1 MGSSL
6 AWLFAFVLMVIAA
19 TVGSTKRITEGEEA
33 LVERLGRYHRKLVP
47 GLNFGIIP
55 FVDEVVV
62 TAPTKEQILDIEP
75 SEATTQDN
83 VRVEVDAVVFWKIFE
98 LEKAHYAIED
108 VEDGIQNLVVTT
120 LRSEVGRMTLQETN
134 SGRDRIIRALL
145 EELDE
150 ATEPWGVKVT
160 RVEIQDIKPSDEVI
174 KALEN
179 ERTAESR
186 RRADILQA
194 EGRRQAAI
202 KEAEGAKQASISNA
216 EALAES
222 IRRIAEALPAEVDSQ
237 QILKYLITQ
246 RYVEASQQLGES
258 NNSKIVFMDPRAM
271 NEAMAEL
278 IGRDFWNSNNPPPSQ
293 LPPASNQPRSS
304 ENSGSSSSGST

>member
-246 RYVEASQQLGES
+246 RYVEASQQIGES

-271 NEAMAEL
+271 NDAMAEL
-278 IGRDFWNSNNPPPSQ
+278 IGRDFWNNNTPAPNQ

-304 ENSGSSSSGST
+304 ENSGSSNSGST